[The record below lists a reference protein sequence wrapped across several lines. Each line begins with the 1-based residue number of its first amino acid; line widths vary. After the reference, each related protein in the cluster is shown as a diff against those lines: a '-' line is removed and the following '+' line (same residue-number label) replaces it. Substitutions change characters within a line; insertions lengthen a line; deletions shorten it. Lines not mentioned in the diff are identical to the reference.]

1 MFRRDVNPRPQSAAH
16 SSTAAPMSRSVV
28 HRTSAG
34 PSIALLALALLAP
47 ASLLAQAPTGRIVG
61 RVLDASGHGVSDAG
75 IQVVGTT
82 LGVNSGV
89 EGRYT
94 LPNVPA
100 GTVTLQ
106 VRLLG
111 YQPKTVTGLLLS
123 DGATLEQDLVL
134 TPATVTLEATVV
146 TADAERGSVNAALDA
161 QRRAT
166 GIVSAITAQQIR
178 QSPDGDAAQAVQRV
192 SGVTVQDGKY
202 VFVRG
207 LGERYTTT
215 ALNGARLPSPEPER
229 RVVPL
234 DLFPSSLLQTITTSK
249 TFTPD
254 LPGDFAGAQVDIRT
268 REFPARRSMSY
279 SASIGYNAA
288 ATGKQM
294 LAAPR
299 SGAEWIGFGGQ
310 ERRLPRALGAAGDL
324 NGISRTQM
332 NEHLRSLR
340 GVWSAREAAG
350 TPNSSFGL
358 AVGGEDP
365 VLGHAIGYVA
375 SASYAFSQEVRANEI
390 RSTAILGDVDGATP
404 YNVFNGSTGRTS
416 VLWGGIAN
424 LSTWLGS
431 HTKLTLDNTYSRT
444 ADNEAHSDEGYFE
457 ELGFDIRRTTLKYV
471 ERSVRSHRLRA
482 RHVVGERHSLDW
494 SVMSSAVTRDEPDRS
509 DLVYGRETDVA
520 TGERLPWAWISYKPE
535 SARRNFGELREKTLG
550 GDVAYALEIGPPDRA
565 VTVKVGGAHRTTGRD
580 ADSHFYNILGAAL
593 SRSQREGSPEE
604 IFDGRY
610 AQGEE
615 ETLIL
620 TSSTAGGAYRADE
633 DVTAGFGMVNVPV
646 GGRLRITGGAR
657 VERWALG
664 LDARPVIGERFRN
677 RFRNTDVLPSLTV
690 NLAATASQNIR
701 LSASRTVSRPEYRE
715 LAPITYREALGDQ
728 ETFGNPQLRRAL
740 IENYDVRWERYPSAS
755 EVLSVAMFAKRFT
768 DPIERID
775 VASTG
780 RSQLSFAN
788 AAGGSSYGVELEMRK
803 GLATVS
809 PALASFTVFANATLM
824 QSEIRAGLDSLSAL
838 TNPKRPMLGQAPYV
852 VNTGLGWSR
861 GRASATALF
870 NVVGKRIAAAGV
882 GGLPDTYEMPR
893 HVLDFSMSVPVSGA
907 ISVKLDARNL
917 LDAPHL
923 VGQGAVTRE
932 RYTTGRVLS
941 FGVSW
946 RDEPG
951 T

>member
-1 MFRRDVNPRPQSAAH
+1 MP
-16 SSTAAPMSRSVV
+16 RSVV
-28 HRTSAG
+28 RG
-34 PSIALLALALLAP
+34 PCTIRFTATLALALLAP
-47 ASLLAQAPTGRIVG
+47 ALLFAQSPTGRIVG
-61 RVLDASGHGVSDAG
+61 RILDASGNGVADAG

-82 LGVNSGV
+82 LGGNSGV
-89 EGRYT
+89 GGRYA

-111 YQPKTVTGLLLS
+111 YQPKTVTGLVLS
-123 DGATLEQDLVL
+123 EASTLEQDIVL
-134 TPATVTLEATVV
+134 IPATVTLDATVV

-161 QRRAT
+161 QRRAA
-166 GIVSAITAQQIR
+166 GIVSAITAQQIQ

-229 RVVPL
+229 KVVPL

-288 ATGKQM
+288 ATGKDM

-299 SGAEWIGFGGQ
+299 SGAEWMGFGGQ
-310 ERRLPRALGAAGDL
+310 ERRLPTGLGTAGDL
-324 NGISRTQM
+324 SGISRTQM

-365 VLGHAIGYVA
+365 LLGHDIGYVA
-375 SASYAFSQEVRANEI
+375 SVSYAFAQEVRADET
-390 RSTAILGDVDGATP
+390 RATAILGDDAGAMP
-404 YNVFNGSTGRTS
+404 YNIFTGSTGRTS
-416 VLWGGIAN
+416 VLWGGILN
-424 LSTWLGS
+424 VSTWLGA
-431 HTKLTLDNTYSRT
+431 HTKVTLDNTYSRT
-444 ADNEAHSDEGYFE
+444 ADNEAHSDEGFFE
-457 ELGFDIRRTTLKYV
+457 ELGFDVRRTTLKYV

-482 RHVVGERHSLDW
+482 QHVTGERHSLDW
-494 SVMSSAVTRDEPDRS
+494 SLTTAAVTRDEPDRS

-520 TGERLPWAWISYKPE
+520 TGDLLPWAWISCKPE
-535 SARRNFGELREKTLG
+535 SARRNFGELRENTVGADL
-550 GDVAYALEIGPPDRA
+550 AYGLKIGRPENA
-565 VTVKVGGAHRTTGRD
+565 VSIKVGGAHRMTERD
-580 ADSHFYNILGAAL
+580 ADSRFYNILGAAL

-610 AQGEE
+610 AQGDDES
-615 ETLIL
+615 LIL
-620 TSSTAGGAYRADE
+620 TSSTAGGAYAADE
-633 DVTAGFGMVNVPV
+633 NVAAGFGMVDLPL
-646 GGRLRITGGAR
+646 GHRLRIIVGAR
-657 VERWALG
+657 VERWTLG
-664 LDARPVIGERFRN
+664 LDARPVIGEFFSN
-677 RFRNTDVLPSLTV
+677 GFRNTDVLPSLTLNV
-690 NLAATASQNIR
+690 AATGSQSIR

-740 IENYDVRWERYPSAS
+740 IENYDARWEWYPAYG
-755 EVLSVAMFAKRFT
+755 EVVSVALFAKRFT

-780 RSQLSFAN
+780 KSQLSFAN
-788 AAGGSSYGVELEMRK
+788 AAGGDSYGIELEVRK
-803 GLATVS
+803 GLTILS
-809 PALASFTVFANATLM
+809 PVLAPFTLFANATLM
-824 QSEIRAGLDSLSAL
+824 QSEIRAGTDTLSAL
-838 TNPKRPMLGQAPYV
+838 TNPDRPMLGQAPYV
-852 VNTGLGWSR
+852 LNTGLGWSR
-861 GRASATALF
+861 GRASATALY
-870 NVVGKRIAAAGV
+870 NVVGKRVAAAGV

-893 HVLDFSMSVPVSGA
+893 KVLDLSMSVPVRGA
-907 ISVKLDARNL
+907 ISVKLDAKNL

-923 VGQGAVTRE
+923 VRQGDVTRE
-932 RYTTGRVLS
+932 RYTTGRVLAL
-941 FGVSW
+941 GVSW
-946 RDEPG
+946 RD
-951 T
+951 

>member
-1 MFRRDVNPRPQSAAH
+1 MPRYVVRRTLTIRAAVGL
-16 SSTAAPMSRSVV
+16 TLVP
-28 HRTSAG
+28 
-34 PSIALLALALLAP
+34 LLAP
-47 ASLLAQAPTGRIVG
+47 ASLLAQTPAGRIVG
-61 RVLDASGHGVSDAG
+61 RILDAGSGQGVAEAG

-123 DGATLEQDLVL
+123 ANGRLEQDIVL
-134 TPATVTLEATVV
+134 TPATVMLDATVV

-161 QRRAT
+161 QRRAE
-166 GIVSAITAQQIR
+166 GIVSAITAEQIQR
-178 QSPDGDAAQAVQRV
+178 SPDGDAAQAVQRV

-229 RVVPL
+229 KVVPL
-234 DLFPSSLLQTITTSK
+234 DLFPSSLLQTIMTAK

-279 SASIGYNAA
+279 SASVGYNGA
-288 ATGKQM
+288 ATGRDV

-299 SGAEWIGFGGQ
+299 TGAEWMGFGGRD
-310 ERRLPRALGAAGDL
+310 RRLPFGLGAAGDL
-324 NGISRTQM
+324 SGVSRTAM

-340 GVWSAREAAG
+340 GVWSARQAAG
-350 TPNSSFGL
+350 TPNSSFAL
-358 AVGGEDP
+358 ALGGEDP
-365 VLGHAIGYVA
+365 VFGHDVGYVA
-375 SASYAFSQEVRANEI
+375 SASYAFSQEARIGETRA
-390 RSTAILGDVDGATP
+390 TAMQGDDGVATP
-404 YNVFNGSTGRTS
+404 YNAFTGSTGRTT
-416 VLWGGIAN
+416 VLWGGVLN
-424 LSTWLGS
+424 LSTWLGT
-431 HTKLTLDNTYSRT
+431 HTKVTLDNTYSRT
-444 ADNEAHSDEGYFE
+444 ADNEAHADQGFFE

-482 RHVVGERHSLDW
+482 QHVAGERHSMDW
-494 SVMSSAVTRDEPDRS
+494 SLTSAAVTRDEPDRS

-520 TGERLPWAWISYKPE
+520 TGDLLPWAWIAYKPE
-535 SARRNFGELREKTLG
+535 SARRNFGELRESTLG
-550 GDVAYALEIGPPDRA
+550 GDAAYSLKLGAPDRA
-565 VTVKVGGAHRTTGRD
+565 VTLKVGGAHRATDRD
-580 ADSHFYNILGAAL
+580 ADSRFYNILGSTL

-610 AQGEE
+610 AQGEDE
-615 ETLIL
+615 SLLL
-620 TSSTAGGAYRADE
+620 TSSTAGGTYAADE
-633 DVTAGFGMVNVPV
+633 QVSAGFAMADLPLGA
-646 GGRLRITGGAR
+646 RIRVIGGAR
-657 VERWALG
+657 VERWTLG
-664 LDARPVIGERFRN
+664 LDARPVIGDQFSGQ
-677 RFRNTDVLPSLTV
+677 FQNTDVLPSLTV
-690 NLAATASQNIR
+690 NLAMTETQSIR

-728 ETFGNPQLRRAL
+728 ETFGNPSLRRAL
-740 IENYDVRWERYPSAS
+740 IENYDARWEWYPSSGEA
-755 EVLSVAMFAKRFT
+755 VSVALFAKRFT

-780 RSQLSFAN
+780 KSQLSFAN
-788 AAGGSSYGVELEMRK
+788 AAGGDSYGVELEVRK
-803 GLATVS
+803 GLAIVS
-809 PALASFTVFANATLM
+809 PALAPLTLFANATLM
-824 QSEIRAGLDSLSAL
+824 QSEIRAGTDTLSAL
-838 TNPKRPMLGQAPYV
+838 TNPDRPMLGQAPYV
-852 VNTGLGWSR
+852 VNAGLGWTR

-870 NVVGKRIAAAGV
+870 NVVGKRVAAAGV

-893 HVLDFSMSVPVSGA
+893 DVLDLSMSVPISGA
-907 ISVKLDARNL
+907 ISVKLDAKNL

-923 VGQGAVTRE
+923 VMQGGVIRE
-932 RYTTGRVLS
+932 RYTTGRVFS
-941 FGVSW
+941 VGVSW
-946 RDEPG
+946 RD
-951 T
+951 

>member
-1 MFRRDVNPRPQSAAH
+1 
-16 SSTAAPMSRSVV
+16 MSRYHVRRPLTLRLV
-28 HRTSAG
+28 AG
-34 PSIALLALALLAP
+34 LTLALSLTP
-47 ASLLAQAPTGRIVG
+47 ASLLSQTPTGRIVG
-61 RVLDASGHGVSDAG
+61 RIVDGGTGQGVANAG

-94 LPNVPA
+94 VPNVPA

-123 DGATLEQDLVL
+123 VNGTLEQDIVL
-134 TPATVTLEATVV
+134 TPASVTLDATVV
-146 TADAERGSVNAALDA
+146 TADAERGSVNAALNA
-161 QRRAT
+161 QRQAT
-166 GIVSAITAQQIR
+166 GIVSAITAEQIQR
-178 QSPDGDAAQAVQRV
+178 SPDGDAAQAVQRV

-229 RVVPL
+229 KVVPL
-234 DLFPSSLLQTITTSK
+234 DLFPSSLLQTITTAK

-288 ATGKQM
+288 ATGKDV

-299 SGAEWIGFGGQ
+299 TGAEWMGFGGRD
-310 ERRLPRALGAAGDL
+310 RRLPLALGAAGDL
-324 NGISRTQM
+324 SGISRTEM
-332 NEHLRSLR
+332 NGHLRSLR
-340 GVWSAREAAG
+340 GVWSARDAAG
-350 TPNSSFGL
+350 TPNSSFAFAL
-358 AVGGEDP
+358 GGEDP
-365 VLGHAIGYVA
+365 VLGHDVGYVA
-375 SASYAFSQEVRANEI
+375 SASYAFTQEARVDETRATAI
-390 RSTAILGDVDGATP
+390 RSDGGGATP

-416 VLWGGIAN
+416 VLWGGVFN
-424 LSTWLGS
+424 LSTWAGT
-431 HTKLTLDNTYSRT
+431 HTKLTLDNTYGRT
-444 ADNEAHSDEGYFE
+444 ADNEAHSDEGFFE

-482 RHVVGERHSLDW
+482 QHVAGERHSIDW
-494 SVMSSAVTRDEPDRS
+494 SLTSSAVTRDEPDRS

-520 TGERLPWAWISYKPE
+520 TGELLPWAWIAYKPE
-535 SARRNFGELREKTLG
+535 SARRNFGELRENTLG
-550 GDVAYALEIGPPDRA
+550 GDFAYALKLGAPDRA
-565 VTVKVGGAHRTTGRD
+565 VTVKVGGAHRNTERD
-580 ADSHFYNILGAAL
+580 ADSRFYNMLGSTL

-610 AQGEE
+610 AQGDDES
-615 ETLIL
+615 LLL
-620 TSSTAGGAYRADE
+620 TSSTAGGAYTADE
-633 DVTAGFGMVNVPV
+633 RVTASFAMADLPV
-646 GGRLRITGGAR
+646 GGRVRVIGGAR
-657 VERWALG
+657 VERWTLG
-664 LDARPVIGERFRN
+664 LDARPVIGDRFSD
-677 RFRNTDVLPSLTV
+677 RFQKTDVLPSLTV
-690 NLAATASQNIR
+690 NLAVTESQNVR
-701 LSASRTVSRPEYRE
+701 LSASRTLSRPEYRE

-728 ETFGNPQLRRAL
+728 ETFGNPSLRRAL
-740 IENYDVRWERYPSAS
+740 IENYDARWEWYPTSGEA
-755 EVLSVAMFAKRFT
+755 LSVALFAKRFT

-780 RSQLSFAN
+780 KSQLSFAN
-788 AAGGSSYGVELEMRK
+788 AAGGDSYGVELEMRQ
-803 GLATVS
+803 GLGMVS
-809 PALASFTVFANATLM
+809 PVLAPLTLFANATLM
-824 QSEIRAGLDSLSAL
+824 RSEIRAGTDTLSAL
-838 TNPKRPMLGQAPYV
+838 TNPDRPMLGQAPYV
-852 VNTGLGWSR
+852 VNAGLGWSR

-870 NVVGKRIAAAGV
+870 NVVGKRVAAAGV

-893 HVLDFSMSVPVSGA
+893 NVLDLSMRVPVSTA
-907 ISVKLDARNL
+907 ISVKLDAKNL

-923 VGQGAVTRE
+923 VRQGAVTRE

-941 FGVSW
+941 LGVSW
-946 RDEPG
+946 RD
-951 T
+951 